1 MQINISG
8 HHVEIT
14 EPLRE
19 FVNTKMER
27 LERHSDNI
35 TDATVTLSVEKSRQK
50 AEASVRLAGGDVFA
64 HSESTDMYASIDT
77 LVDKLDRQI
86 IKHKEKIV
94 GRRQKAG

>member
-14 EPLRE
+14 QPLRNY
-19 FVNTKMER
+19 VTNKMER

-35 TDATVTLSVEKSRQK
+35 TDSTVTLSVEKTRQK

-64 HSESTDMYASIDT
+64 QSESADMYASIDT
-77 LVDKLDRQI
+77 LIDKLDRQI

-94 GRRQKAG
+94 GRRQASN